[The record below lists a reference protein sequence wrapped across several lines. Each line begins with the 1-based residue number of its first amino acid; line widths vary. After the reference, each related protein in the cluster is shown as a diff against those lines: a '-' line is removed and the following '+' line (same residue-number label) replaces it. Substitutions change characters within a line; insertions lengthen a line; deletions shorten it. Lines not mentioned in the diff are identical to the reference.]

1 MLNIGKEY
9 RIVKIDSL
17 NLTFEKYTT
26 IKKKDGSEIQQWKQV
41 GNYYGNIGHCIR
53 ALKDYIIQDNF
64 ESLNSVDDLLELL
77 DTIDTRYE
85 KKVIE
90 R

>member
-9 RIVKIDSL
+9 RIVRIDSL

-64 ESLNSVDDLLELL
+64 DNLKSIDDLLELL
-77 DTIDTRYE
+77 DTIETRYD

>member
-9 RIVKIDSL
+9 RIVRIDSL

-64 ESLNSVDDLLELL
+64 DNLKSIDDLLKLL
-77 DTIDTRYE
+77 DTIETKYD